1 MITLQSRL
9 RVLDGILSHDLDEE
23 SVLLN
28 LNTGVYLGLDPVGS
42 RIWHLVRNQDPL
54 QQVVDAIVEE
64 YDVAPER
71 CAEDLISLVGE
82 MMGHKLI
89 EEIA

>member
-9 RVLDGILSHDLDEE
+9 RIPEGILSHNLDDE

-42 RIWHLVRNQDPL
+42 RIWHLMQNQDSL
-54 QQVVDAIVEE
+54 QKVLDALVEE
-64 YDVAPER
+64 YDVPPER
-71 CAEDLISLVGE
+71 CTEDLLSLVGQ
-82 MMGHKLI
+82 MMEQKLV
-89 EEIA
+89 EEIV